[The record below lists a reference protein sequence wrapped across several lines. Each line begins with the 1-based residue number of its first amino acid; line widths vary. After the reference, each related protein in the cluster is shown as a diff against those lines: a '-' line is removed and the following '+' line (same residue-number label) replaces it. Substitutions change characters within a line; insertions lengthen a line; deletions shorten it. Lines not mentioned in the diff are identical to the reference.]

1 MSRARRTPDQSAMKS
16 PSSPPSHAA
25 MPLFTRSSARRP
37 IGRATLLSLGLGLAA
52 LFGTTG
58 AGAAGAL
65 VGPSELAPA
74 DAKALEA
81 LVAQARGTEAASFAA
96 RDALRAELPR
106 LDAQKRGPY
115 APLSRPLKDLGPRSV
130 PALLEAIALDAGLGR
145 QAPVPA
151 SPPAGLSESAWLAW
165 RVGLLEAVGSHRD
178 PASAPVLR
186 AVLERPSLE
195 APVLRAAAAAYGKLG
210 TSDAVRLLGQL
221 AQGGDA
227 RAEAALY
234 GLGHARTP
242 RSAELLAAEL
252 RKLPSGG
259 RASTIVHALG
269 DVGSAWAW
277 RAIERKPRG
286 ADPKQADATRLAATE
301 ALVRAFVPYGG
312 HIRKDIEKALLVVD
326 DPRAKGLLE
335 REKRGADA
343 ATAQAIDSLLARL
356 AKGPRG
362 R

>member
-1 MSRARRTPDQSAMKS
+1 VSRARRTPDQSAMKS

-25 MPLFTRSSARRP
+25 MPLFTRSSARRL

-252 RKLPSGG
+252 SKLPSGG
-259 RASTIVHALG
+259 
-269 DVGSAWAW
+269 

-343 ATAQAIDSLLARL
+343 ATAQAIDALLARL

>member
-1 MSRARRTPDQSAMKS
+1 MNR
-16 PSSPPSHAA
+16 PSSHPSHAA
-25 MPLFTRSSARRP
+25 MPLLDRSSARRLL
-37 IGRATLLSLGLGLAA
+37 GRATLLSFGLALAA
-52 LFGTTG
+52 LCS
-58 AGAAGAL
+58 ASDVSAAGA
-65 VGPSELAPA
+65 VVAPSELAPA

-81 LVAQARGTEAASFAA
+81 LVAKARTTEAASFAA
-96 RDALRAELPR
+96 RDALRAELPT
-106 LDAQKRGPY
+106 LDAQKRGPH
-115 APLSRPLKDLGPRSV
+115 APVSRPLKDLGPQSV

-145 QAPVPA
+145 GAPVPA
-151 SPPAGLSESAWLAW
+151 KPPAGLSESAWLAW

-178 PASAPVLR
+178 PASAAVLR
-186 AVLERPSLE
+186 AVLEHADLE

-210 TSDAVRLLGQL
+210 TDDAVRLLGRL
-221 AQGGDA
+221 AQGADA

-242 RSAELLAAEL
+242 RSAQLLSGELG
-252 RKLPSGG
+252 KLPSGS
-259 RASTIVHALG
+259 RALTIVHALG

-277 RAIERKPRG
+277 RAIERNPRG
-286 ADPKQADATRLAATE
+286 ADPKEAGATRLAATE

-312 HIRKDIEKALLVVD
+312 EIRKNVEKALLVVD
-326 DPRAKGLLE
+326 DPRAVGLLE

-343 ATAQAIDSLLARL
+343 VTVAAIDALLARL